1 MSDELFS
8 QGSVRV
14 TRTMAYLGGT
24 SYPIN
29 GITAVFVARK
39 GVNVIAVIGAVILGL
54 MGLGAIAGQAVT
66 GLVLLAIAGAL
77 VYWAFQRPFRLM
89 IRTAAGDSQG
99 LEDKSLEFIESV
111 RLAIESAVAQRG

>member
-8 QGSVRV
+8 QGNVRV

-29 GITAVFVARK
+29 GITAVFVAQK
-39 GVNVIAVIGAVILGL
+39 DVNVKAIIGAIILGFI
-54 MGLGAIAGQAVT
+54 GLGALASEAVT
-66 GLVLLAIAGAL
+66 GLIFLAIAGAL
-77 VYWAFQRPFRLM
+77 VYFAFQRPFRLM

-99 LEDKSLEFIESV
+99 LEDKSVEFIESV
-111 RLAIESAVAQRG
+111 RRAIESAVAQRG